1 MKSLTNSQIEI
12 LFSKALDSIITNAL
26 PLPREGEKETAFTQR
41 VILPFVTEW
50 VKTLNVGGL
59 HVRGDG
65 GLNPLKVV
73 WDGISLYPDVSVM
86 QFHDRLVS
94 YEVKFLKPEDP
105 GGSLT
110 KAIGQ
115 TLMYEKAGF
124 ASSIG
129 VIVDCRKIQ
138 PVHVGFRHSES
149 IQLSDHATVCIFKP
163 IAVR

>member
-1 MKSLTNSQIEI
+1 MNSLTDSQIEV
-12 LFSKALDSIITNAL
+12 LFSKALDSIIANVL
-26 PLPREGEKETAFTQR
+26 PLPGEGEKETAFTQR
-41 VILPFVTEW
+41 VVLPFVTDW

-65 GLNPLKVV
+65 GLNPLAVV
-73 WDGISLYPDVSVM
+73 WDGISLYPDVTVM
-86 QFHDRLVS
+86 QFHARLVS

-115 TLMYEKAGF
+115 TLMYERAGF

-138 PVHVGFRHSES
+138 PTHVGFRYSES
-149 IQLSDHATVCIFKP
+149 IQLTDHATICIFKP
-163 IAVR
+163 ITEQ

>member
-1 MKSLTNSQIEI
+1 VKSLTNSQIEI

-73 WDGISLYPDVSVM
+73 WDGISLYPDVTVM

>member
-1 MKSLTNSQIEI
+1 MKSLTSSQIEI
-12 LFSKALDSIITNAL
+12 LFGKALEAISAKVL
-26 PLPREGEKETAFTQR
+26 PVPTEGEKETTFTQR

-50 VKTLNVGGL
+50 VKTLNVVGL

-65 GLNPLKVV
+65 GLNPLRIV
-73 WDGISLYPDVSVM
+73 WDGISLFPDVTVM
-86 QFHDRLVS
+86 QFHDRLIS

-129 VIVDCRKIQ
+129 IIIDCRKFQ
-138 PVHVGFRHSES
+138 VSDT
-149 IQLSDHATVCIFKP
+149 IQLSQHATVFIFKP
-163 IAVR
+163 TTEK

>member
-1 MKSLTNSQIEI
+1 MNSLTSSQIEI
-12 LFSKALDSIITNAL
+12 LVGKALDAIIANVI
-26 PLPREGEKETAFTQR
+26 PLPDEGEKETAFTQR

-50 VKTLNVGGL
+50 VKTLNVGSL

-65 GLNPLKVV
+65 GLNPLRVV
-73 WDGISLYPDVSVM
+73 WDDISLFPDVTVM

-115 TLMYEKAGF
+115 TIMYERAGF

-138 PVHVGFRHSES
+138 PAHVGFRHFDSIKLSER
-149 IQLSDHATVCIFKP
+149 ATVCIFKP
-163 IAVR
+163 ITER

>member
-12 LFSKALDSIITNAL
+12 LFSRALDSIIRNAL

-73 WDGISLYPDVSVM
+73 WDGISLYPDVTVM

-163 IAVR
+163 SAER

>member
-73 WDGISLYPDVSVM
+73 WDGISLYPDVTVM

-163 IAVR
+163 IAER